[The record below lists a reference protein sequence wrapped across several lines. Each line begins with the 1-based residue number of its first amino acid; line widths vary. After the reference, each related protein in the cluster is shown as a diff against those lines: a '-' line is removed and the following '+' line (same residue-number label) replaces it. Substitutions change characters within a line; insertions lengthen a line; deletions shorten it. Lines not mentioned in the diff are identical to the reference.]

1 MRQGSL
7 PSRDATGFTIND
19 LRRLDLML
27 MSKEGR
33 RDSAYREIERRR
45 EVFAKK
51 MRRAFDRLEDPNS
64 NHSDDASLCAKA
76 A

>member
-7 PSRDATGFTIND
+7 PSRDATGFTFND

-27 MSKEGR
+27 MSKESR

-45 EVFAKK
+45 EPFARKL
-51 MRRAFDRLEDPNS
+51 RRAADQLER
-64 NHSDDASLCAKA
+64 A